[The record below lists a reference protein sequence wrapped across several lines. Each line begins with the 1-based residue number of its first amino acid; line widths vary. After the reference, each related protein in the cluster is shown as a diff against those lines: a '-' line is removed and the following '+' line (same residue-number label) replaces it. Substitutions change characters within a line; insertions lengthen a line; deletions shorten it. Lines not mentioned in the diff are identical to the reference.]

1 MKGRNGEGLKF
12 FAIAGAAL
20 TYAGAVIYVDIM
32 FLQVVSKTFPG
43 SGVLQA
49 LAYAGAIVTAVSALI
64 LPIALHWWFSPGSQF
79 IWGLIFWGLDI
90 FALGANSILAFE
102 IATGSKDSFI
112 EVWQVMSPA
121 TPLLAVV
128 GWGIAFLF
136 DPSHKLRHAVSD
148 MRAEQID
155 ILADEMVK
163 AAKSAEVKAII
174 LEGAKKDALDFA
186 ESVTRQRIEEKQT
199 RHKASEA
206 TESEPP
212 ATEPERKTNPIRD
225 WLDRKAQTTPVSA
238 DGTNGNGSQNGGTD
252 PNV

>member
-20 TYAGAVIYVDIM
+20 TYAGAVIYGDIM

-102 IATGSKDSFI
+102 IATGGKDSFI

-128 GWGIAFLF
+128 GWGIAFLL

-174 LEGAKKDALDFA
+174 LEGAKKDARDFA
-186 ESVTRQRIEEKQT
+186 ESVTRQRIENKPT
-199 RHKASEA
+199 RHKSEDA
-206 TESEPP
+206 PQDQP
-212 ATEPERKTNPIRD
+212 EPEPAEPEPSK
-225 WLDRKAQTTPVSA
+225 LDQLREAVSRVVPH
-238 DGTNGNGSQNGGTD
+238 GQGGNGTGNGGTS
-252 PNV
+252 PNS

>member
-1 MKGRNGEGLKF
+1 MKGRNGEGLKL

-20 TYAGAVIYVDIM
+20 TYAGAVIYGDIM

-102 IATGSKDSFI
+102 IATGGKDSFI

-128 GWGIAFLF
+128 GWGIAFLL

-174 LEGAKKDALDFA
+174 LEGAKKDARDFA
-186 ESVTRQRIEEKQT
+186 ESVTRQRIEDSPA
-199 RHKASEA
+199 RHKSDDTPQGRTEA
-206 TESEPP
+206 
-212 ATEPERKTNPIRD
+212 APEEKRRNPIRD
-225 WLDRKAQTTPVSA
+225 WLNGHQRYEQAGEP
-238 DGTNGNGSQNGGTD
+238 NGNGGGGTD
-252 PNV
+252 PNA